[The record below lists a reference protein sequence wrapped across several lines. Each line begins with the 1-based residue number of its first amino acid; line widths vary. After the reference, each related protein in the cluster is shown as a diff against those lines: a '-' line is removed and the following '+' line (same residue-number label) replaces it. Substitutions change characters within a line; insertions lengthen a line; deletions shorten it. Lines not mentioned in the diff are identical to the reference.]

1 MTELLRFGV
10 NGLVATAVHYGALT
24 FNLEVL
30 GLASAGLANG
40 CAALLGIASSFIGS
54 RYFVFR
60 RAAQPWLGQLGRFG
74 GLYASIALL
83 HTVLL
88 GIWSDLWGLD
98 YRIGFLLATGV
109 QVVLSYLGNKWLVF
123 K

>member
-1 MTELLRFGV
+1 MTELFRYV
-10 NGLVATAVHYGALT
+10 ANGLVATAVHYGVLT

-30 GLASAGLANG
+30 GFASAGLANG
-40 CAALLGIASSFIGS
+40 CAALFGIASSFVGS
-54 RYFVFR
+54 RYYVFR

-83 HTVLL
+83 HAILL
-88 GIWSDLWGLD
+88 WVWSDLWGLD